1 MIKAL
6 ARSVLFLVLLSAV
19 GGYLFY
25 LKTGSFPSL
34 AGGWG
39 DRGHNQSVDLQRL
52 SEMPSINSVEP
63 EESLESIKKWQ
74 DEQGVWHFSN
84 Q

>member
-1 MIKAL
+1 MVRYL

-19 GGYLFY
+19 GAYLFY

-34 AGGWG
+34 EKGWR
-39 DRGHNQSVDLQRL
+39 DSADDTSVDLHRL
-52 SEMPSINSVEP
+52 SEMPPMNSVAP
-63 EESLESIKKWQ
+63 EDSSETIKKWQ
-74 DEQGVWHFSN
+74 DENGVWHFSN